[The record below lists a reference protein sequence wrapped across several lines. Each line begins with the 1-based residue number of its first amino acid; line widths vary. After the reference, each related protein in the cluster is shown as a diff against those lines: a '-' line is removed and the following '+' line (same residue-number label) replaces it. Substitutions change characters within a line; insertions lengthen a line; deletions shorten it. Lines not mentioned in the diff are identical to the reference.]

1 MFVIQVIFEENA
13 STGRGVVYLYNY
25 VTLVNTDCLYSL
37 NTPYYGTVYMKVHIK
52 ITNTRTIF
60 R

>member
-1 MFVIQVIFEENA
+1 MFLIQVIFEENA

-25 VTLVNTDCLYSL
+25 VTLVNTDCLYSI
-37 NTPYYGTVYMKVHIK
+37 YSIVYMKVHIK